1 MARIAFQTFG
11 CRLNQAETATLS
23 ASFAHNGHDIVG
35 LQDPNDIVVVN
46 TCTVTENGDADTRRL
61 VRRIVRE
68 NPDAEIALVGCQAQ
82 MQPQFLAE
90 LPNVR
95 WVVGNADKMDL
106 VSIIADD
113 SNGSETTVVRNTP
126 PRSSFTMPID
136 GIDPFHTR
144 ANLKIQDG
152 CDFFCSFCVI
162 PFARGRARSREF
174 PDLIREARNL
184 AAAGYRELVLTGVNI
199 GTYQYEEQRFMDVIA
214 GLLATAGL
222 DRLRISSIEPTTI
235 PDTLIPL
242 IQSQDQICPYLHI
255 PLQSGSDDMLESM
268 KRRYT
273 RAEFADFM
281 HQAFAEIA
289 DLCFGTDIIVGYPG
303 ETEAHFDD
311 SLAFVESLPFSYYH
325 VFSYSD
331 RDHAKSRDF
340 ADHVPKGE
348 IRRRSRALR
357 ALSDRKRDTF
367 MRQYLG
373 STREVLIEQSK
384 NGFWTGL
391 TDNFIRVRLSSDRE
405 LRNEIVPLRLV
416 EVDGAMMVGELA

>member
-1 MARIAFQTFG
+1 MARIAFHTFG

-23 ASFAHNGHDIVG
+23 ASFAHNGHEVVD

-46 TCTVTENGDADTRRL
+46 TCTVTENGDADTRRM
-61 VRRIVRE
+61 VRRIVRA

-82 MQPQFLAE
+82 MQPQFLAA

-113 SNGSETTVVRNTP
+113 SCTAETTVLRNTP
-126 PRSSFTMPID
+126 PRRSFTMPVD

-162 PFARGRARSREF
+162 PYARGRARSREF

-184 AAAGYRELVLTGVNI
+184 SAAGYRELVLTGVNI
-199 GTYQYEEQRFMDVIA
+199 GTYQYEAHGFMDVIA
-214 GLLATAGL
+214 ELLATPGL

-235 PDTLIPL
+235 PEALLPE
-242 IQSQDQICPYLHI
+242 IQAQPQLCPYLHI
-255 PLQSGSDDMLESM
+255 PLQSGSDSMLESM
-268 KRRYT
+268 NRRYT
-273 RAEFADFM
+273 PAEFADYM
-281 HQAFAEIA
+281 RQAFAEIA

-303 ETEAHFDD
+303 ETKAHFDD
-311 SLAFVESLPFSYYH
+311 SVAFVESLPFSYFH

-331 RDHAKSRDF
+331 RDRAKSRNF

-348 IRRRSRALR
+348 IRRRSRVLR
-357 ALSDRKRDTF
+357 ALSERKRETF
-367 MRQYLG
+367 MSQYLG
-373 STREVLIEQSK
+373 ATREVLIEQQK
-384 NGFWTGL
+384 DGVWTGL
-391 TDNFIRVRLSSDRE
+391 TDNFIRVRLSADCE
-405 LRNEIVPLRLV
+405 LRNEIVPVRLTA
-416 EVDGAMMVGELA
+416 VDGAAMQGELI